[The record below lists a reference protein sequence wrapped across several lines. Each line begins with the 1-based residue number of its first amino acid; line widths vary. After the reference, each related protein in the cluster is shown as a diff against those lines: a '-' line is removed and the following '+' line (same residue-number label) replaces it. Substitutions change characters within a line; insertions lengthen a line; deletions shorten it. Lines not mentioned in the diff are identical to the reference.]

1 MRVIVTRPAR
11 EAGHWVRELA
21 SLGVRAQ
28 ALPLISIEP
37 VADTAPLQRAW
48 ADLHRFSAVMFVSGN
63 AAEHFLEGKVP
74 PARIQWARGAIKTRA
89 WAPGPGTREALVAAG
104 VDAALIDS
112 PAPDAA
118 QFDSEALWRVVS
130 GQVRAGDRVLIVRGG
145 DEDEGGGQGAGREWL
160 AAQLA
165 SAGAAVES
173 IAAYVRR
180 APLLDAAQ
188 LELARQAGSDG
199 SAWLFSSSQAIANL
213 ARALPGQDWSAA
225 RAIATH
231 PRIAHAAREAGFG
244 VVCESRPAVVA
255 VAAALESIG

>member
-21 SLGVRAQ
+21 SLGVQAQ

-37 VADTAPLQRAW
+37 VADTAPLRRAW
-48 ADLHRFSAVMFVSGN
+48 AQLAQYSAAMFVSGN
-63 AAEHFLEGKVP
+63 AVELFLQGKVP
-74 PARIQWARGAIKTRA
+74 PARIQWSSGAIKTRA
-89 WAPGPGTREALVAAG
+89 WAPGPGTRETLVAAG
-104 VDAALIDS
+104 VDVTLIDS
-112 PAPDAA
+112 PPADAA
-118 QFDSEALWRVVS
+118 QFDSEALWRVVA
-130 GQVRAGDRVLIVRGG
+130 GQVQAGDRVLIVRGG
-145 DEDEGGGQGAGREWL
+145 DEDEGGGQGSGREWL

-165 SAGAAVES
+165 SAGASVET

-180 APLLDAAQ
+180 APRLDAAQ
-188 LELARQAGSDG
+188 LALARQASGDG

-231 PRIAHAAREAGFG
+231 PRIAQAARDAGFG
-244 VVCESRPAVVA
+244 VVCESRPAVAA
-255 VAAALESIG
+255 VAAVLGKL